1 MKRNFSTEI
10 LGFKETFDKILQEQG
25 TQENRDT
32 ECTPRFGFT
41 KSEKLINVLNSEGI
55 GNVKTFFREAKLQQS
70 GAKGKESNKVISGN
84 KGANIRDSPLEAQVQ
99 TKRFRFVLSFG
110 QYGKSAGMLNG
121 PWGWQ

>member
-55 GNVKTFFREAKLQQS
+55 GNVKTVFSE
-70 GAKGKESNKVISGN
+70 
-84 KGANIRDSPLEAQVQ
+84 
-99 TKRFRFVLSFG
+99 TKS
-110 QYGKSAGMLNG
+110 
-121 PWGWQ
+121 